1 MRLTLLA
8 ASLAIASSLVA
19 PASAAETKV
28 PAGAQGTWA
37 EAGRCGGSTVTFTA
51 KTLQY
56 KGQQAQAVFFAPKES
71 PRGYGAIHYRQEG
84 NVDNFEYAD
93 DKDQMLYNPEGFGMG
108 KSVLYKRCAGASA
121 STAYGNKSAAGQAQ
135 NRCGW
140 LVNPTPGN
148 WWLVDKD
155 AMWVFATQGN
165 AEGAG
170 AAGMDKLPDFDPTQ
184 YVNSNGNYGYGCA
197 CVKLITD
204 PATKTVKS
212 ITGGKTLPLATCRK
226 DKSLPAESK
235 L

>member
-1 MRLTLLA
+1 MRLRLLVA
-8 ASLAIASSLVA
+8 GLTIVSSLSA
-19 PASAAETKV
+19 PAFAAGTKV
-28 PAGAQGTWA
+28 PAAAQGVWA
-37 EAGRCGGSTVTFTA
+37 EAGKCSGTTVTFTA
-51 KTLQY
+51 GTLQY
-56 KGQQAQAVFFAPKES
+56 KGQKAQAVFFTPKES
-71 PRGYGAIHYRQEG
+71 PRGYGAIHYKQEG

-121 STAYGNKSAAGQAQ
+121 STASSIKKAAGQAE

-197 CVKLITD
+197 CVKLIAD
-204 PATKTVKS
+204 PATKSVKS
-212 ITGGKTLPLATCRK
+212 IVGGKTLPLATCKK
-226 DKSLPAESK
+226 DKSLPPESK

>member
-1 MRLTLLA
+1 MRLRLLFA
-8 ASLAIASSLVA
+8 GLTVVSSLSA
-19 PASAAETKV
+19 PAFAAGTKV
-28 PAGAQGTWA
+28 PASAQGVWA
-37 EAGRCGGSTVTFTA
+37 EAGKCSGTTVTFTA
-51 KTLQY
+51 GTLQY
-56 KGQQAQAVFFAPKES
+56 KGQKAQAVFFAPKES
-71 PRGYGAIHYRQEG
+71 PRGYGAIHYKQEG

-108 KSVLYKRCAGASA
+108 KSVLYKRCAGAAASSGSA
-121 STAYGNKSAAGQAQ
+121 TAGQAE

-140 LVNPTPGN
+140 LANPTPGN

-155 AMWVFATQGN
+155 KTWVLASQGD

-170 AAGMDKLPDFDPTQ
+170 SAGMDKLPEFDPKQ

-197 CVKLITD
+197 CLKLVTD

-212 ITGGKTLPLATCRK
+212 IAGGKILPLATCKK
-226 DKSLPAESK
+226 DKSLPPESK